1 MQRFIAR
8 RVVQS
13 VVVLFVLA
21 LVVFAL
27 ARVTGNPADLLLP
40 EDATRD
46 DREHLLRALG
56 LDRPTHEQLLL
67 FFRGALRGDLGQ
79 SIRYRKPAVEV
90 FFERLPNTLALAP
103 VALIG

>member
-13 VVVLFVLA
+13 LGVLVVLA

-40 EDATRD
+40 GRVFQQVKRRLRKSGWRSRHQNVLTRNGA
-46 DREHLLRALG
+46 EG
-56 LDRPTHEQLLL
+56 SQG
-67 FFRGALRGDLGQ
+67 RG
-79 SIRYRKPAVEV
+79 
-90 FFERLPNTLALAP
+90 
-103 VALIG
+103 